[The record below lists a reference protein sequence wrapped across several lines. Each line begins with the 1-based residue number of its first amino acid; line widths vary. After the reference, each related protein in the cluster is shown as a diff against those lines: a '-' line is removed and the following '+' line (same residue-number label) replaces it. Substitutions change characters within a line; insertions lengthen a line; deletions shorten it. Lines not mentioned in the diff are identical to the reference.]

1 MQRDEITMFVAQNI
15 EALMEQKGLDAA
27 KLARAS
33 GLNPTGIYDILK
45 GKSRSPKIETIAKIA
60 RGLGVPVAVIFSGE
74 AVDGPHDDL
83 MAVFD
88 RLPADKRA
96 LLIQAARSW
105 LPENAA

>member
-1 MQRDEITMFVAQNI
+1 MLVARNI
-15 EALMEQKGLDAA
+15 EALMEQKNLDAA

-60 RGLGVPVAVIFSGE
+60 KGLGVPVSVIFSGQSE
-74 AVDGPHDDL
+74 AVPHDEL
-83 MAVFD
+83 MEVFD
-88 RLPADKRA
+88 QLPEDKRS
-96 LLIQAARSW
+96 LLMQAAKSW